1 MSRKVPP
8 LENDSIF
15 KKSMEKVLESHPVQ
29 EKYMKNTTEIIE
41 QLSSKLRA
49 YWDSRSLFGKIAM
62 AIALPIFAIVAG
74 AEHLIARMT
83 GATYN
88 EVNIILYY
96 LVIPL
101 SWTLMLDYIT
111 RMPFLTPMFMSAWII
126 FIWKDKMIFRN
137 RCDWAFKKSVDFLLW
152 FKKIGWNHVV
162 SSVIICVVIPV
173 LVYIELIY
181 AIINLN

>member
-1 MSRKVPP
+1 MWS
-8 LENDSIF
+8 LF
-15 KKSMEKVLESHPVQ
+15 KS
-29 EKYMKNTTEIIE
+29 YWN
-41 QLSSKLRA
+41 SS
-49 YWDSRSLFGKIAM
+49 SLFGKIVM
-62 AIALPIFAIVAG
+62 TIAIPIFAIVAG
-74 AEHLIARMT
+74 AELLIAKLSGT
-83 GATYN
+83 TYN
-88 EVNIILYY
+88 EVNIIVYY

-111 RMPFLTPMFMSAWII
+111 RMPFLTPMFMSACIV

-152 FKKIGWNHVV
+152 FKKIGWNYVV
-162 SSVIICVVIPV
+162 SSVIICVVIPL